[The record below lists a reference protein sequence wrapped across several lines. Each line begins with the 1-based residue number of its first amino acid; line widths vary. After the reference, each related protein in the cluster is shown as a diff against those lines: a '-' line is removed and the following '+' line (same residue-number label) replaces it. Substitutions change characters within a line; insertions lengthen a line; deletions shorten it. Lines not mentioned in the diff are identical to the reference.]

1 MMKKFQIL
9 TDSCC
14 DLPKALLAE
23 HDILVAPLTVT
34 YDENTV
40 FPDGDMDPV
49 KFYEGVRSGKMPKSA
64 AVNPDQ
70 WSGLMRAALEQGQ
83 DVLVVALSSGISA
96 TYQSAVI
103 AADDMQEAFPGRK
116 ILVVDSTQASLT
128 QGLLALEAARLR
140 DEGKTAA
147 ETAAWLEENKLQAC
161 IWLTVEDLMHLK
173 RGGRLSAATAI
184 VGTMLQVK
192 PLLYLNDE
200 GKLESGPKA
209 RGRKAS
215 LNALVEKVQT
225 LGIPG
230 RIDTVAVGHANCPAD
245 AEYVA
250 AQLKEKCGVKNVI
263 INYIGNV
270 IGTHVGPGAVV
281 VGFFGQHR

>member
-1 MMKKFQIL
+1 MFQIL

-14 DLPKALLAE
+14 DLPKAMLAE
-23 HDILVAPLTVT
+23 KNVLVAPLTVN
-34 YDENTV
+34 YDDNTV

-49 KFYEGVRSGKMPKSA
+49 KFYEGVSSGKMPKSA

-70 WSGLMRAALEQGQ
+70 WGSLMRKALEQGL
-83 DVLVVALSSGISA
+83 DVVVVAMASGISA
-96 TYQSAVI
+96 TFQSAVI
-103 AADDMQEAFPGRK
+103 AAEELREEFPQRQ
-116 ILVVDSTQASLT
+116 IHVVDTTQASLT
-128 QGLLALEAARLR
+128 EGLLVLETVRMR
-140 DEGKTAA
+140 DEGASAA
-147 ETAAWLEENKLQAC
+147 EAAEWLENNKKNAV

-173 RGGRLSAATAI
+173 RGGRLSATTAI

-215 LNALVEKVQT
+215 LNALVEKVET
-225 LGIPG
+225 LGIPE
-230 RIDTVAVGHANCPAD
+230 RNATLVVGHANCPAD

-250 AQLKEKCGVKNVI
+250 QQLKDRCGAKEII
-263 INYIGNV
+263 INFIGNV

-281 VGFFGQHR
+281 VGFFGKQRA

>member
-1 MMKKFQIL
+1 MFQIL

-14 DLPKALLAE
+14 DLPKQMLTEYA
-23 HDILVAPLTVT
+23 VGCAPLTVH
-34 YDENTV
+34 YDDTTV

-70 WSGLMRAALEQGQ
+70 WGKLMRAALERGE
-83 DVLVVALSSGISA
+83 DVLVLAMASGISA

-103 AADDMQEAFPGRK
+103 AADDLAEEFPQRTVK
-116 ILVVDSTQASLT
+116 VVDTTQGSLT
-128 QGLLALEAARLR
+128 EGLMVLKAAELR
-140 DEGKTAA
+140 DAGMTAA
-147 ETAAWLEENKLQAC
+147 EAAAWFEEHKKNYC

-173 RGGRLSAATAI
+173 RGGRVSSTTAI

-192 PLLYLNDE
+192 PLLYLNEE

-215 LNALVEKVQT
+215 LNALVEKVET
-225 LGIPG
+225 LGTPDAN
-230 RIDTVAVGHANCPAD
+230 DTVVVGHANCPAD

-250 AQLKEKCGVKNVI
+250 QRLRERCGVKHVI

-281 VGFFGQHR
+281 VGFVGNSRA